1 MMTFSALG
9 SIPSLSS
16 ASWGRMDTA
25 AMMGTTCRNNTTSPP
40 KGSGS
45 GLRITTSNHIQHA
58 WLKHHI
64 AMPAVIRLQNR
75 RVCPRLSRAFL
86 AETMKAAAITSS
98 GTASPIARRKKGLGN
113 TTGARTKASSRP
125 APQRSDGMWGRDTTL
140 HHMTFATIC
149 LDHGLVTRGYYGNVR
164 PGLCGFGQRL
174 LELRV
179 MAFPANRLRRLRR
192 TETLRAL
199 VRETRLTPESLV
211 YPLFICPGT
220 GIRKEVRSMPGVF
233 NLSVDEA
240 VKEVRE
246 TRAIKSEVRDVVL
259 MGDVCLCEYMSHG
272 HCGIV
277 RVQEKVKD
285 KVKERVKE
293 KAGPQ
298 SLGAAAAAAP
308 SATAEY
314 EIVNDATLELLA
326 RTSVSLARSGVDIIA
341 PSDMMDGRVAAIRGA
356 LDQAG
361 FENTPILSYA
371 AKFSSGFYGPFREAA
386 DSAPQFGD
394 RRSYQMDPANI
405 REAMREIELDIEE
418 GADMIMVKPAMPYL
432 DVIAAA
438 RDRFDLPLA
447 AYQVS
452 GEYAMIEAAARNQW
466 IDRERVMMESLLCI
480 RRAGASMILTY
491 YAKEAA
497 KLLA

>member
-1 MMTFSALG
+1 
-9 SIPSLSS
+9 
-16 ASWGRMDTA
+16 
-25 AMMGTTCRNNTTSPP
+25 
-40 KGSGS
+40 
-45 GLRITTSNHIQHA
+45 
-58 WLKHHI
+58 
-64 AMPAVIRLQNR
+64 
-75 RVCPRLSRAFL
+75 
-86 AETMKAAAITSS
+86 
-98 GTASPIARRKKGLGN
+98 
-113 TTGARTKASSRP
+113 
-125 APQRSDGMWGRDTTL
+125 
-140 HHMTFATIC
+140 
-149 LDHGLVTRGYYGNVR
+149 
-164 PGLCGFGQRL
+164 
-174 LELRV
+174 
-179 MAFPANRLRRLRR
+179 LRR

-211 YPLFICPGT
+211 YPLFVCPGT
-220 GIRKEVRSMPGVF
+220 GVRKEVRSMPGVF

-240 VKEVRE
+240 VDEVRATRALGVLSVILFGLPE
-246 TRAIKSEVRDVVL
+246 KKDEVATGAWAEDGIVQRATRAIKSEVRDVVV

-272 HCGIV
+272 HCGV
-277 RVQEKVKD
+277 VKVND
-285 KVKERVKE
+285 QAE
-293 KAGPQ
+293 PQ
-298 SLGAAAAAAP
+298 SLGAAAASP
-308 SATAEY
+308 PATTEY
-314 EIVNDATLELLA
+314 EIANDASLELLA
-326 RTSVSLARSGVDIIA
+326 RTSVSLARSGVDVIA
-341 PSDMMDGRVAAIRGA
+341 PSDMMDGRVGAIRTA

-371 AKFSSGFYGPFREAA
+371 AKFASGFYGPFREAA

-394 RRSYQMDPANI
+394 RRSYQMDPANM

-418 GADMIMVKPAMPYL
+418 GADIIMVKPAMPYL

-480 RRAGASMILTY
+480 RRAGASLILTY

>member
-1 MMTFSALG
+1 M
-9 SIPSLSS
+9 
-16 ASWGRMDTA
+16 
-25 AMMGTTCRNNTTSPP
+25 
-40 KGSGS
+40 
-45 GLRITTSNHIQHA
+45 
-58 WLKHHI
+58 
-64 AMPAVIRLQNR
+64 
-75 RVCPRLSRAFL
+75 
-86 AETMKAAAITSS
+86 
-98 GTASPIARRKKGLGN
+98 
-113 TTGARTKASSRP
+113 
-125 APQRSDGMWGRDTTL
+125 
-140 HHMTFATIC
+140 
-149 LDHGLVTRGYYGNVR
+149 
-164 PGLCGFGQRL
+164 
-174 LELRV
+174 
-179 MAFPANRLRRLRR
+179 RRLRR

-211 YPLFICPGT
+211 YPLFICPGN

-233 NLSVDEA
+233 NLSIDEA
-240 VKEVRE
+240 VKEVRAIRALGVLSVILFGLPE
-246 TRAIKSEVRDVVL
+246 NKDEVATGAWAEDGIVQRAARAIKSEVRDVVV

-277 RVQEKVKD
+277 SVGD
-285 KVKERVKE
+285 K
-293 KAGPQ
+293 AQPQ
-298 SLGAAAAAAP
+298 SVGAAAAAPPAVD
-308 SATAEY
+308 EY
-314 EIVNDATLELLA
+314 EIINDASLELLA
-326 RTSVSLARSGVDIIA
+326 RTSVSLAQAGVDVIA
-341 PSDMMDGRVAAIRGA
+341 PSDMMDGRVGAIRAA
-356 LDQAG
+356 LDKAG

-405 REAMREIELDIEE
+405 REAMQEIELDIEE

-438 RDRFDLPLA
+438 RERFDLPLA

-466 IDRERVMMESLLCI
+466 IDRERVMMESLICI

>member
-1 MMTFSALG
+1 M
-9 SIPSLSS
+9 
-16 ASWGRMDTA
+16 
-25 AMMGTTCRNNTTSPP
+25 
-40 KGSGS
+40 
-45 GLRITTSNHIQHA
+45 
-58 WLKHHI
+58 
-64 AMPAVIRLQNR
+64 
-75 RVCPRLSRAFL
+75 
-86 AETMKAAAITSS
+86 
-98 GTASPIARRKKGLGN
+98 
-113 TTGARTKASSRP
+113 
-125 APQRSDGMWGRDTTL
+125 
-140 HHMTFATIC
+140 
-149 LDHGLVTRGYYGNVR
+149 
-164 PGLCGFGQRL
+164 
-174 LELRV
+174 
-179 MAFPANRLRRLRR
+179 RRLRR

-199 VRETRLTPESLV
+199 VRETRLTPESFV

-240 VKEVRE
+240 VKEVRATRALGVLSIILFGLPE
-246 TRAIKSEVRDVVL
+246 KKDEVATGAWAEDGIVQKAARAIKSEVRDVVV

-277 RVQEKVKD
+277 KVND
-285 KVKERVKE
+285 
-293 KAGPQ
+293 KAGAQ
-298 SLGAAAAAAP
+298 SLGAAAAAP
-308 SATAEY
+308 PATAEF
-314 EIVNDATLELLA
+314 EIVNDASLELLA
-326 RTSVSLARSGVDIIA
+326 RTSVSLARAGVDIIA
-341 PSDMMDGRVAAIRGA
+341 PSDMMDGRVGAIRAG
-356 LDQAG
+356 LDEAG
-361 FENTPILSYA
+361 FENTPILAYA

-466 IDRERVMMESLLCI
+466 IDRERVMMESLLSI
-480 RRAGASMILTY
+480 RRAGASIILTY